1 MIVKIEESVR
11 LDLATVEAV
20 ELPELNHRRNT
31 LDVLRLD
38 KIHPIISGN
47 KWFKLKYSL
56 QQALSQNKK
65 SLVTFGGAY
74 SNHILAAACLC
85 REIGLPSIGVIRGE
99 QPRELSCT
107 LMAAKD
113 QGMEIEF
120 ISRNAFANKDHLYA
134 SIQNKYGQSYLVEEG
149 GRNENGILGA
159 EEILKLRQLEKYKYI
174 CCSIGTGTMMAG
186 IIRASM
192 PNQQVIGLSSLKITK
207 DENEL
212 TAFLQANTNRRKNY
226 NLIFDYHFGGYA
238 KHSKE
243 LLHFMNDF
251 FTRTSIPTDFVYT
264 GKLFYG
270 ITELVNKSYFEP
282 GSTILV
288 IHSGGLQGNCS
299 LKAGALLF

>member
-1 MIVKIEESVR
+1 MIAKIEESVR

-20 ELPELNHRRNT
+20 ELPELNHRKNT

-56 QQALSQNKK
+56 QQALYQNKK

-74 SNHILAAACLC
+74 SNHILATACLC
-85 REIGLPSIGVIRGE
+85 KEVGLPSIGIIRGD
-99 QPRELSCT
+99 QPKKLSCT
-107 LMAAKD
+107 LVAARD

-120 ISRNAFANKDHLYA
+120 ISRNVFADKDHLYT
-134 SIQNKYGQSYLVEEG
+134 SIQNRYEQSYLVEEG

-159 EEILKLRQLEKYKYI
+159 EEILRLKELEKYQYI

-192 PNQQVIGLSSLKITK
+192 PNQQVIGFSSLKVSSE
-207 DENEL
+207 ENEL
-212 TAFLQANTNRRKNY
+212 TAFLHANTNGRKNY

-238 KHSKE
+238 KYRKE
-243 LLHFMNDF
+243 LLLFMNEF
-251 FTRTSIPTDFVYT
+251 FTQTSIPTDFVYT

-270 ITELVNKSYFEP
+270 IIELVKKSYFEP
-282 GSTILV
+282 ESSILV

-299 LKAGALLF
+299 LKAGALFF